1 MPNMTFALPED
12 LRREMRRRKEVRWA
26 EVARR
31 AIARE
36 LDRLNL
42 YDRVLSNS
50 ELAETDAVDL
60 GRAIRRRSSLQRR

>member
-1 MPNMTFALPED
+1 MTFALPED
-12 LRREMRRRKEVRWA
+12 LRRQMRRRKEVRWA

-60 GRAIRRRSSLQRR
+60 GRAIRRRSSMQRR

>member
-1 MPNMTFALPED
+1 MTFALPED

>member
-1 MPNMTFALPED
+1 MTFALPEN